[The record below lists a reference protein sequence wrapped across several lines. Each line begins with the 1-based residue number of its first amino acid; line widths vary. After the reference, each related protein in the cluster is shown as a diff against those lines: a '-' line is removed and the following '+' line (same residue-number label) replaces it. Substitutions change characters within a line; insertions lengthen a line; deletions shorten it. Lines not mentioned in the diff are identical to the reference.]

1 MLPYSQ
7 YHFLKHSNFPQSKKN
22 YGYDL
27 MTPRIM
33 VLRLAASP
41 DIPLFQIIASF
52 AILIVSLPFVIV
64 LSAKI
69 FRSGILIYG
78 KQPTSREILKWLRY
92 K

>member
-1 MLPYSQ
+1 
-7 YHFLKHSNFPQSKKN
+7 
-22 YGYDL
+22 
-27 MTPRIM
+27 MTPMIM

-52 AILIVSLPFVIV
+52 ALLIVSLPLVIA

-69 FRSGILIYG
+69 FRTGILIYG
-78 KQPTSREILKWLRY
+78 KQPTPREILKWVRY